1 MKTIETIGEMRS
13 VLGVA
18 PRSVGL
24 VPTMGFLH
32 KGHMS
37 LVRQAR
43 EQNKTVVVSLFVNP
57 SQFEPYEDYDSYP
70 RDHDSDLQKLKT
82 AGVDLVFA
90 PDAEELYPQG
100 FDTSLDVGH
109 IGTLLEGKYRTNHFN
124 GVGLVVC
131 KLLSIVRPGKTYF
144 GQKDAQQCVVVQK
157 LNSDLNLGTEIV
169 IIPTVREKDG
179 LAISSRNIYLSDEER
194 KDAALLYQSL
204 KLASEMWRENI
215 FDVAIIKKEMTNLVE
230 KSPLVNIEYI
240 GVSDPVTLEELSLM
254 SKGTLVSIAAKI
266 GKARLIDN
274 ITLGD

>member
-1 MKTIETIGEMRS
+1 METIKTIGDIRS
-13 VLGVA
+13 ILHEV
-18 PRSVGL
+18 PRSLGL

-32 KGHMS
+32 KGHMA
-37 LVRQAR
+37 LVREAR

-57 SQFEPYEDYDSYP
+57 SQFEPHEDYDSYP
-70 RDHDSDLQKLKT
+70 RDYNSDLQKLKT
-82 AGVDLVFA
+82 AGVDFVFA
-90 PDAEELYPQG
+90 PSVEGLYPQG
-100 FDTSLDVGH
+100 FDTSLDIGH
-109 IGTLLEGKYRTNHFN
+109 IGSLLEGKYRTKHFN

-131 KLLSIVRPGKTYF
+131 KLLSIVRPEKTYF

-157 LNSDLNLGTEIV
+157 LNEDLNLGTEIV

-179 LAISSRNIYLSDEER
+179 LAISSRNIYLSDEEK
-194 KDAALLYQSL
+194 KDATLLYQSL

-215 FDVAIIKKEMTNLVE
+215 FDVAIIKKQMTALLE
-230 KSPLVNIEYI
+230 KSPLINIEYI

-254 SKGTLVSIAAKI
+254 SKGTLVSIAARI

>member
-1 MKTIETIGEMRS
+1 METIKTIGDIRS
-13 VLGVA
+13 ILHEV
-18 PRSVGL
+18 PRSLGL

-32 KGHMS
+32 KGHMA
-37 LVRQAR
+37 LVREAR

-57 SQFEPYEDYDSYP
+57 SQFEPHEDYDSYP
-70 RDHDSDLQKLKT
+70 RDYNSDLQKLKT
-82 AGVDLVFA
+82 AGVDFVFA
-90 PDAEELYPQG
+90 PSVEELYPQG
-100 FDTSLDVGH
+100 FDTSLDIGH
-109 IGTLLEGKYRTNHFN
+109 IGSLLEGKYRTNHFN

-131 KLLSIVRPGKTYF
+131 KLLSIVRPEKTYF

-157 LNSDLNLGTEIV
+157 LNEDLNLGTEIV

-179 LAISSRNIYLSDEER
+179 LAISSRNIYLSDEEK
-194 KDAALLYQSL
+194 KDATLLYQSL

-215 FDVAIIKKEMTNLVE
+215 FDVAIIKKQMTALLE
-230 KSPLVNIEYI
+230 KSPLINIEYI

-254 SKGTLVSIAAKI
+254 SKGTLVSIAARI

>member
-1 MKTIETIGEMRS
+1 METIKTIGDIRS
-13 VLGVA
+13 ILHEV
-18 PRSVGL
+18 PRSLGL

-32 KGHMS
+32 KGHMA
-37 LVRQAR
+37 LVREAR

-57 SQFEPYEDYDSYP
+57 SQFEPHEDYDSYP
-70 RDHDSDLQKLKT
+70 RDYNSDLQKLKT
-82 AGVDLVFA
+82 AGVDFVFA
-90 PDAEELYPQG
+90 PSVEGLYPQG
-100 FDTSLDVGH
+100 FDTSLDIGH
-109 IGTLLEGKYRTNHFN
+109 IGSLLEGKYRTNHFN

-131 KLLSIVRPGKTYF
+131 KLLSIVRPEKTYF

-157 LNSDLNLGTEIV
+157 LNEDLNLGTEIV

-179 LAISSRNIYLSDEER
+179 LAISSRNIYLSDEEK
-194 KDAALLYQSL
+194 KDATLLYQSL

-215 FDVAIIKKEMTNLVE
+215 FDVAIIKKQMTALLE
-230 KSPLVNIEYI
+230 KSPLINIEYI

-254 SKGTLVSIAAKI
+254 SKGTLVSIAARI

>member
-1 MKTIETIGEMRS
+1 MKTIETIGEIRS
-13 VLGVA
+13 LLGKA

-32 KGHMS
+32 KGHMT
-37 LVRQAR
+37 LVREAR

-57 SQFEPYEDYDSYP
+57 SQFEPHEDYDSYP
-70 RDHDSDLQKLKT
+70 RDYHSDLQKLKT

-90 PDAEELYPQG
+90 PAVEELYPQG

-109 IGTLLEGKYRTNHFN
+109 IGTLLEGKYRPNHFN
-124 GVGLVVC
+124 GVGVVVC
-131 KLLSIVRPGKTYF
+131 KLLSIIRPEKTYF
-144 GQKDAQQCVVVQK
+144 GQKDAQQCAVVQK

-179 LAISSRNIYLSDEER
+179 LAISSRNIYLSHKER
-194 KDAALLYQSL
+194 KDATLLYKSL
-204 KLASEMWRENI
+204 KLASEMWRQSI
-215 FDVAIIKKEMTNLVE
+215 FDVIIIKKQMTSLVE
-230 KSPLVNIEYI
+230 KSSLINIEYI
-240 GVSDPVTLEELSLM
+240 SVSNPVTLKELNLLSR
-254 SKGTLVSIAAKI
+254 GALVSIAARV